1 MITDDRSPRKPRI
14 WDRETALSH
23 LADLCARSEQ
33 CETDLRQKM
42 RQHAV
47 SPRDADAVI
56 DYLVE
61 HKFIAES
68 RYSYCY
74 ARDKMRFNGWGRLKI
89 TMMLRAKRISPPVVK
104 DAVEALDGD
113 EYYAV
118 LLKLL
123 RGAARGVDLNDYTE
137 RMKLLRRLYARG
149 FEPELIK
156 DALDEIRQP

>member
-1 MITDDRSPRKPRI
+1 MITDDRSPRKPRP
-14 WDRETALSH
+14 WTRETALSH

-33 CETDLRQKM
+33 CESDLRQKM

-47 SPRDADAVI
+47 PLQDADAVI

-61 HKFIAES
+61 HKFIDEN
-68 RYSYCY
+68 RYAFCY
-74 ARDKMRFNGWGRLKI
+74 VRDKMRFNGWGRMKI
-89 TMMLRAKRISPPVVK
+89 TMMLRAKRISSPVVK
-104 DAVEALDGD
+104 EAVEALDGD

-123 RGAARGVDLNDYTE
+123 RSAVRGVDLNDYTE

-156 DALDEIRQP
+156 DALDELRQP